1 MMNRLLAYRF
11 NRPERLRSVLRS
23 HPDALPVT
31 SSGGSDKTPVPSDAP
46 AAGTGGAGGA
56 TATALRWG
64 TGFFVGHE
72 PLVQRYTEESSRGA
86 TTLMELK
93 SQHLLAQVAQTPK
106 GRMTMGAQTSSPY
119 RFRRFLLAAQG
130 DLPVLQKERQALLAE
145 LPDFLRNNVRS
156 HDPAEALLHLLLL
169 RLYEADPGYVN
180 QPDLPPEVALAALGQ
195 VLSEAAGKPVED
207 APPQV
212 QHVLLASGQWLLC
225 ARRGPQPLWFR
236 ELRGLGDDQSFAA
249 VLVHAEL
256 HKTADAAAAEEAAI
270 AAGALEV
277 PDNHAL
283 LIKANLG
290 HLLVPLSL

>member
-1 MMNRLLAYRF
+1 LRGSYQVNSAVAFRAIPYRLAGAWRIA
-11 NRPERLRSVLRS
+11 RDRVCVRSV
-23 HPDALPVT
+23 
-31 SSGGSDKTPVPSDAP
+31 
-46 AAGTGGAGGA
+46 
-56 TATALRWG
+56 
-64 TGFFVGHE
+64 
-72 PLVQRYTEESSRGA
+72 
-86 TTLMELK
+86 
-93 SQHLLAQVAQTPK
+93 
-106 GRMTMGAQTSSPY
+106 GRA
-119 RFRRFLLAAQG
+119 
-130 DLPVLQKERQALLAE
+130 V
-145 LPDFLRNNVRS
+145 LRNNVRS

-256 HKTADAAAAEEAAI
+256 HPAPDAAAAEEAAI

-283 LIKANLG
+283 LVKANLG

>member
-23 HPDALPVT
+23 HPDALPAT
-31 SSGGSDKTPVPSDAP
+31 SRGGSDKTPVPSDAP
-46 AAGTGGAGGA
+46 AAGTGGAGA
-56 TATALRWG
+56 AAATALRWG

-145 LPDFLRNNVRS
+145 LPDFLRNKRAGWRS
-156 HDPAEALLHLLLL
+156 E
-169 RLYEADPGYVN
+169 
-180 QPDLPPEVALAALGQ
+180 
-195 VLSEAAGKPVED
+195 GKR
-207 APPQV
+207 A
-212 QHVLLASGQWLLC
+212 
-225 ARRGPQPLWFR
+225 
-236 ELRGLGDDQSFAA
+236 
-249 VLVHAEL
+249 
-256 HKTADAAAAEEAAI
+256 
-270 AAGALEV
+270 
-277 PDNHAL
+277 
-283 LIKANLG
+283 
-290 HLLVPLSL
+290 